1 MSATTDGSPQPK
13 PGCGVGCTVI
23 FVVVAGIGLL
33 GLIVG
38 IVAWL
43 RYTLSEN
50 RTGLQNEHASPEVVE
65 TPRPAPTE
73 KARATASEQR
83 KPAKS
88 PAMQQGTV
96 VNPSPSESKLEIKVN
111 KETFLQVSLNPTH
124 FPPVF
129 IGVVYPTAQPVVVS
143 GKHFWV
149 QAEDPGVLEL
159 WKNGQPVNGPDP
171 DIVIEKY

>member
-1 MSATTDGSPQPK
+1 MSATSDGSPKPK

-43 RYTLSEN
+43 RYTLPET
-50 RTGLQNEHASPEVVE
+50 RTAVQREQASPGVVE

-73 KARATASEQR
+73 KARATASEQQ
-83 KPAKS
+83 KPANS
-88 PAMQQGTV
+88 PGTHRGTV
-96 VNPSPSESKLEIKVN
+96 VNPSPGDSKLEIKVN
-111 KETFLQVSLNPTH
+111 KETFVQVSLNPTH

-129 IGVVYPTAQPVVVS
+129 IGVVYPTAQPVVIS

-159 WKNGQPVNGPDP
+159 RKNGQPVNGPDP

>member
-1 MSATTDGSPQPK
+1 MSATSDGSPKPK

-43 RYTLSEN
+43 RYTLSET
-50 RTGLQNEHASPEVVE
+50 RTGLQKEHASPGVVE

-88 PAMQQGTV
+88 PATQQGTV

-143 GKHFWV
+143 GKRFWV

-159 WKNGQPVNGPDP
+159 WKNGQAVDRSDP
-171 DIVIEKY
+171 DVVVEKY